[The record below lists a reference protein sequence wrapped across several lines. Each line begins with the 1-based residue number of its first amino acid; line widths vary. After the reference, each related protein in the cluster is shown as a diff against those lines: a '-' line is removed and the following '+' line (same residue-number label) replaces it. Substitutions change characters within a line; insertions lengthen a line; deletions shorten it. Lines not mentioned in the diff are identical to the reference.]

1 MAYGKV
7 WESMFDGSL
16 VETRW
21 EAVVTFMVLI
31 TFADKHG
38 IVDMTP
44 TALSHRTTIPKEIFE
59 KGIKALEEDDPTSRT
74 DGQDGRRIVR
84 LDEHREWGWRIT
96 NYEKYANAKNM
107 ESLRAHWAEQKRA
120 YRARKSEDTF

>member
-1 MAYGKV
+1 MYGKI

-44 TALSHRTTIPKEIFE
+44 TALSGRTTIPKDIFE
-59 KGIKALEEDDPTSRT
+59 AGLKVLENPDKTSRT
-74 DGQDGRRIVR
+74 DTDDGRRIVR
-84 LDEHREWGWRIT
+84 LDEHREWGWRIV
-96 NYEKYANAKNM
+96 NYQKYANAKDIN
-107 ESLRAHWAEQKRA
+107 SLRAHWAEQKKA
-120 YRARKSEDTF
+120 YRDRKSGKEVF